1 MEPGITRELRKL
13 WNICARQKK
22 TRSAEIITTK
32 SGWIT
37 EKVIQPDFVFG
48 ASAENRP
55 LTQSCYVFELM
66 INYPNYTPLPIQK
79 QVLLSRLSSE
89 A

>member
-1 MEPGITRELRKL
+1 MNLKPGITRKL
-13 WNICARQKK
+13 KKVWNICARQKK
-22 TRSAEIITTK
+22 TRSAEIIKTK

-55 LTQSCYVFELM
+55 LTQSAQTGNNTHYRKKDCHDCFLHLCFPPYSL
-66 INYPNYTPLPIQK
+66 
-79 QVLLSRLSSE
+79 
-89 A
+89 